1 MAEQILNGS
10 SYVYEFLM
18 VSSSDGQTAVTGA
31 SPVPAVQISK
41 NGGTFA
47 NTTNAATEIS
57 NGWYKV
63 TLTSTETNTNGGLI
77 VRATEASSLEWREK
91 LQVVEAVPDVN
102 IVSSDA
108 TVDANI
114 VSEDVGYTP
123 SDATLSS
130 STLDDIA
137 DTILSRKV
145 SEVRSAGA
153 LPAEVRFTLVGSI
166 LATAGK
172 NVVSGS
178 ALNTYE
184 ETNTTIEFSRTIV
197 TNASAVPIISVA

>member
-31 SPVPAVQISK
+31 NPVPAVQISK
-41 NGGTFA
+41 NGGAFA

-178 ALNTYE
+178 SLNTYE
-184 ETNTTIEFSRTIV
+184 ETNATIEFSRTIV